1 MHGNKG
7 RGVSGRAVERLN
19 RHQKKDQKDLEVPV
33 DTYVQGRSK

>member
-19 RHQKKDQKDLEVPV
+19 RHQKKDLEVPV